1 MWYEGETLSPGT
13 FCKPEDHE
21 CQVSRA
27 SATFLEYTQESTI
40 WNSLDRPV
48 NEITVDCQQQSL
60 NKQPAQA
67 TETTNPVLRSEEQ
80 RQSFLWLIW
89 MKLKHGGSIFCDEA
103 EQSDKAEAAE
113 RVQHTKWK
121 NVDKPDENWSL
132 RSMLSGDET
141 SPGKRGRS
149 SWQEDKSWEQERSP
163 SLAHWYQHMA
173 VVQRLELVAQ
183 QKQSTG
189 RSGRP

>member
-1 MWYEGETLSPGT
+1 MAEQTARTSNRKHEPRFAVRGT
-13 FCKPEDHE
+13 AAELL
-21 CQVSRA
+21 V
-27 SATFLEYTQESTI
+27 
-40 WNSLDRPV
+40 
-48 NEITVDCQQQSL
+48 VDMDEAEAWWL
-60 NKQPAQA
+60 N
-67 TETTNPVLRSEEQ
+67 
-80 RQSFLWLIW
+80 
-89 MKLKHGGSIFCDEA
+89 FCDEA

-132 RSMLSGDET
+132 RSKLSGDET

-173 VVQRLELVAQ
+173 VVQRLELLAQ
-183 QKQSTG
+183 QKQSMG